1 MRMTIVRH
9 ALAREKKSWPGPD
22 LERPLDPTGERQ
34 AVGLA
39 SLLMKHKVRRIISS
53 PAIRCVQTMQPLAEA
68 ANVPIELWD
77 ELGRDAE
84 TTRLMACFTDP
95 AYRDAVLCTH
105 GEVLHQ
111 LLLID
116 NVRRIAQPRPAVQT
130 PSTDQRIGVAL
141 RDHDQRTSLQAQP
154 RPADQ
159 VDDHRH
165 ERARGS
171 GDSSRRHTRHSRH
184 ASGQRATASEN
195 DKPAG
200 QVLAENPLR
209 NSPTDPSP
217 ARE

>member
-116 NVRRIAQPRPAVQT
+116 NVRRIAQ
-130 PSTDQRIGVAL
+130 
-141 RDHDQRTSLQAQP
+141 
-154 RPADQ
+154 
-159 VDDHRH
+159 
-165 ERARGS
+165 RGRL
-171 GDSSRRHTRHSRH
+171 SRRRLLIKGSAWRMEITT
-184 ASGQRATASEN
+184 SGRVSKLN
-195 DKPAG
+195 HVRPIK
-200 QVLAENPLR
+200 
-209 NSPTDPSP
+209 
-217 ARE
+217 